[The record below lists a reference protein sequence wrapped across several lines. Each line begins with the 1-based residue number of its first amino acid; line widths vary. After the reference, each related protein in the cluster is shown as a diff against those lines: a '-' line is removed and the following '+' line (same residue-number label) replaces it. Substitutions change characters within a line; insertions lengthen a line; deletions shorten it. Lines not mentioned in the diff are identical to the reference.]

1 MPAYFIVDVKVTDQ
15 DTYQSYA
22 TQVPPILEQY
32 GGKYLVR
39 GGKTETL
46 EGDWQPSRLV
56 VLAFDD
62 VAAAR
67 RFYESK
73 EYQAIIEL
81 RQQASDTS
89 MILVEGYDAP
99 GWTPPV

>member
-1 MPAYFIVDVKVTDQ
+1 
-15 DTYQSYA
+15 
-22 TQVPPILEQY
+22 
-32 GGKYLVR
+32 
-39 GGKTETL
+39 
-46 EGDWQPSRLV
+46 
-56 VLAFDD
+56 

-81 RQQASDTS
+81 REQASDTRL
-89 MILVEGYDAP
+89 ILVEGYDAP